1 MQRRWTLLLGMTFF
15 PLMAQAAEITVDETK
30 TQNLE
35 ISIYND
41 NLALVKDVRRVNLNQ
56 GENALAFENV
66 ATQIKPESAL
76 IVGDGISVLEQN
88 YDYDLLTTENIINGL
103 VGQQVKTVIENPT
116 TGENIFNQAKIISAN
131 YGAPV
136 LEFSYGIETRF
147 PGRIV
152 FGKLPEN
159 LRGKPT
165 LSAKIISASA
175 GLKDLSLAYLTND
188 ISWKTNYVAKVIDQN
203 KLDLTGWVTI
213 NNQSGVDYRQA
224 HVQLIAG
231 DVNQV
236 AQYGIAR
243 PVANRVM
250 LAKSTGVDM
259 AVAESGAGMPQQIS
273 GYHLYSLPQKTDI
286 KDNQTK
292 QVSLIE
298 KNNVSYY
305 KEGRLSSP
313 LYLSGKNTTDFEK
326 RHPDMYYV
334 MFNNE
339 ADNLGLPL
347 PAGIVRFYE
356 NDKNGSMQFI
366 GENSINHVAKGEKIE
381 LNLGKL
387 FDVFV
392 EGKVTKISDVSRNEI
407 KKMSNGCGRYEIVRA
422 YEAAIVFSN
431 GADVQ
436 QEVLFTQRLNSQG
449 VIKSESIQGKAED
462 ANTYQWRIKVPA
474 NGKMLLTYTVEVPS
488 QEQLCD

>member
-152 FGKLPEN
+152 FEKLPEN

-213 NNQSGVDYRQA
+213 NNQSGVDYR
-224 HVQLIAG
+224 
-231 DVNQV
+231 
-236 AQYGIAR
+236 
-243 PVANRVM
+243 
-250 LAKSTGVDM
+250 
-259 AVAESGAGMPQQIS
+259 
-273 GYHLYSLPQKTDI
+273 
-286 KDNQTK
+286 
-292 QVSLIE
+292 
-298 KNNVSYY
+298 
-305 KEGRLSSP
+305 
-313 LYLSGKNTTDFEK
+313 
-326 RHPDMYYV
+326 
-334 MFNNE
+334 
-339 ADNLGLPL
+339 
-347 PAGIVRFYE
+347 
-356 NDKNGSMQFI
+356 
-366 GENSINHVAKGEKIE
+366 
-381 LNLGKL
+381 
-387 FDVFV
+387 
-392 EGKVTKISDVSRNEI
+392 
-407 KKMSNGCGRYEIVRA
+407 
-422 YEAAIVFSN
+422 
-431 GADVQ
+431 
-436 QEVLFTQRLNSQG
+436 
-449 VIKSESIQGKAED
+449 
-462 ANTYQWRIKVPA
+462 
-474 NGKMLLTYTVEVPS
+474 
-488 QEQLCD
+488 